1 MFFERKT
8 ELRRINCITDKIKFS
23 MTNEKLPDVKL
34 LQRVLIFLTFSKCV
48 CAIELRMS
56 QKTQLYISTN
66 LS

>member
-1 MFFERKT
+1 MFFKGKT
-8 ELRRINCITDKIKFS
+8 ELRRINCITNKIKFS

-34 LQRVLIFLTFSKCV
+34 LQRVLILTFSKCV